1 MRTEHLGK
9 RPLIDP
15 TALIAPTAIVSGDVH
30 VGAGSVILAG
40 AIVTSQGAPVRI
52 GRSCIV
58 MEHAVLRGAGRYP
71 CTLGNYV
78 LVGPHAHIAGAT
90 VNGRAFVATG
100 ASIFNGAVLEVRIRD
115 DRDSLWF
122 RARSVD
128 HPHRALS
135 LVRRG
140 LGLDVDRLE
149 TFH

>member
-71 CTLGNYV
+71 CTLGNFYPPDEAPAV
-78 LVGPHAHIAGAT
+78 HAQLRAVGFT
-90 VNGRAFVATG
+90 RAVFG
-100 ASIFNGAVLEVRIRD
+100 FES
-115 DRDSLWF
+115 
-122 RARSVD
+122 
-128 HPHRALS
+128 
-135 LVRRG
+135 
-140 LGLDVDRLE
+140 
-149 TFH
+149 